1 MKFIHYNDLGD
12 LMAAHED
19 DSFSSDDDAEE
30 SVFVESAPTN
40 NFSNYKFANYEL
52 VAFTII
58 GIGLSLPGIGYLLGL
73 YTDYWFIWEIVDI
86 NFVQPIIGEAGGD
99 SSYNPV
105 DTAAYSILL
114 VAFIISLSAWLREWG
129 VSNKER
135 MLFSMLPWVLWAV
148 MVEVNEDAGLFSANI
163 DSWFVS
169 PIIHFQTAG
178 WILLTG
184 ILVYFMKNWSIADE
198 NELIV
203 PLITLVI
210 VISFQ
215 LLLFYE
221 FNLTQ
226 IIGLFV
232 MVPLSCH
239 LLFSSKLFT
248 LKQKMIDWE
257 VLERSL
263 LFSGIGACSLV
274 AIELLQFAEIQ
285 YGADELILW
294 PAFVVLVFP
303 ILFVSM
309 LRHRGKE
316 EYALLIEQGYVPGIL
331 DKGVTLEEWEGFE
344 GQDHEAHE
352 KLVRRAAFST
362 PIVLLAVYGQLVDG
376 FASWVGVDIF
386 GYSEKHVL
394 SGLVM
399 ELAGGSESGAGGGWG
414 FLVVKMLLA
423 LVIVFF
429 FAEWRF
435 ERRQTHLRLLVVLGL
450 LAVGLAP
457 GLRDLGRL
465 MLGV

>member
-73 YTDYWFIWEIVDI
+73 YTDYWFIWDIVDI

-178 WILLTG
+178 WIFFDWY
-184 ILVYFMKNWSIADE
+184 V
-198 NELIV
+198 
-203 PLITLVI
+203 
-210 VISFQ
+210 
-215 LLLFYE
+215 
-221 FNLTQ
+221 
-226 IIGLFV
+226 GLF
-232 MVPLSCH
+232 
-239 LLFSSKLFT
+239 
-248 LKQKMIDWE
+248 
-257 VLERSL
+257 
-263 LFSGIGACSLV
+263 
-274 AIELLQFAEIQ
+274 
-285 YGADELILW
+285 
-294 PAFVVLVFP
+294 
-303 ILFVSM
+303 
-309 LRHRGKE
+309 
-316 EYALLIEQGYVPGIL
+316 
-331 DKGVTLEEWEGFE
+331 
-344 GQDHEAHE
+344 HE
-352 KLVRRAAFST
+352 KL
-362 PIVLLAVYGQLVDG
+362 
-376 FASWVGVDIF
+376 
-386 GYSEKHVL
+386 EH
-394 SGLVM
+394 SG
-399 ELAGGSESGAGGGWG
+399 
-414 FLVVKMLLA
+414 
-423 LVIVFF
+423 
-429 FAEWRF
+429 
-435 ERRQTHLRLLVVLGL
+435 
-450 LAVGLAP
+450 
-457 GLRDLGRL
+457 
-465 MLGV
+465 